1 MPTID
6 KLTESLSTYLDQDK
20 IVLVRQAYEK
30 AKAAHEGQ
38 YRRSGDPYI
47 VHPVAVSEIVA
58 AFGGTKEMI
67 AAALLHDTI
76 EDTNVTREQ
85 IAEEFG
91 WKIFK
96 LVVELTDVTK
106 PEDGNRATRKAIEA
120 KRLGMASK
128 EAQMIKLADL
138 IDNTK
143 SIVKHDPKFAKVYIQ
158 EKIDLLEAMDKVHG
172 TDLYMKANLQLQEIH
187 D

>member
-1 MPTID
+1 MTLID
-6 KLTESLSTYLDQDK
+6 KALKFST
-20 IVLVRQAYEK
+20 
-30 AKAAHEGQ
+30 AAHAAVNQKRKYTGE
-38 YRRSGDPYI
+38 DYI
-47 VHPVAVSEIVA
+47 VHPIAVSNLVKEN
-58 AFGGTKEMI
+58 GGTDEMI
-67 AAALLHDTI
+67 AAALLHDTV
-76 EDTNVTREQ
+76 EDTDVTREQ

-128 EAQMIKLADL
+128 EAQTIKLADL

-143 SIVKHDPKFAKVYIQ
+143 TIFKHDPKFAKVYIQ
-158 EKIDLLEAMDKVHG
+158 EKIALLEAMDKVHG
-172 TDLYMKANLQLQEIH
+172 TDLYMKANLQLQEMH